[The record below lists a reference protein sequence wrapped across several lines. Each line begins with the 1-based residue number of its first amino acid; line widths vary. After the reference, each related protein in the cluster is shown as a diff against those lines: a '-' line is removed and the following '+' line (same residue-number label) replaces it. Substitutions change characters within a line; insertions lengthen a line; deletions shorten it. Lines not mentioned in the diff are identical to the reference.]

1 MSQGHRIRVTVSSAA
16 APYFNANPNTGVFE
30 PDAPTP
36 TEPVVARNT
45 VLLGGDHASFVTLP
59 VVKLAD
65 LKENGFLAAETARQE
80 AFPPLV

>member
-1 MSQGHRIRVTVSSAA
+1 MTVSSAA
-16 APYFNANPNTGVFE
+16 GPYFNANPNTGVFE
-30 PDAPTP
+30 PDAPAP
-36 TEPVVARNT
+36 TEPVVASNT
-45 VLLGGDHASFVTLP
+45 VLLGGEHASFVTLP